1 MIILVFAYIF
11 LAYWLH
17 TYFARNDRG
26 AKEPIKALRLAG
38 FMGIVAGL
46 LAGDL
51 NQLFLP
57 DSFLEYFNNDI
68 NNNAFVLPETNVLIK
83 SALLIG
89 IIEESLKFVPLAILL
104 YKKPYFNETTD
115 GIVYFG
121 LAGMWFG
128 ALENIFYAMDY
139 GSEVGITRLIM
150 TPFLHA
156 GLSAL
161 VGWGLAQYKVEK
173 TSLFLPVGLF
183 AGAVLAHAL
192 YNLLAFS
199 GSALS
204 ILIIPMAIA
213 INAGVFV
220 LFNKSR
226 RRDEQLGISASGT
239 NNFCRSCGR
248 PNPQRNLFCVNCG
261 KKT

>member
-26 AKEPIKALRLAG
+26 PKEPIKALRLAG

-57 DSFLEYFNNDI
+57 DSFLEYFNNI
-68 NNNAFVLPETNVLIK
+68 ANNAFMVPETGVLIK
-83 SALLIG
+83 SFLIIG
-89 IIEESLKFVPLAILL
+89 VIEESLKFVPLAILL

-128 ALENIFYAMDY
+128 ALENITYALEY
-139 GSEVGITRLIM
+139 GSGVGIARLIM

-173 TSLFLPVGLF
+173 TSLFLPIGLF
-183 AGAVLAHAL
+183 VGAVLAHTL
-192 YNLLAFS
+192 YNLLGFS
-199 GSALS
+199 AVS

-226 RRDEQLGISASGT
+226 RRDEQLGISASGA